1 MQAISCTWSFVI
13 TTELS
18 NTNHLQIVSVATND
32 TIDKSR
38 LYHHCIKNNQ
48 CKAQLKTASRALF
61 IKWQM

>member
-32 TIDKSR
+32 TIDKLSHV
-38 LYHHCIKNNQ
+38 YI
-48 CKAQLKTASRALF
+48 TTV
-61 IKWQM
+61 